1 MKMKTIL
8 VLDENIVG
16 RETLSTMLKRKG
28 YHVYRVEHEDAALKV
43 LGRGCHIDIVLA
55 GATDR
60 NRDDFLACL
69 RVRRPALPVILLT
82 NCDDAVSRNQLL
94 SSGFCLSRKLN
105 FYMNTRP
112 IEFSELD
119 RLIRIAL
126 IPQRNGHHALIRAA

>member
-1 MKMKTIL
+1 MKMTTIL

-16 RETLSTMLKRKG
+16 RETLSNMLKRKG
-28 YHVYRVEHEDAALKV
+28 YHVYQVEHEDAALKA
-43 LGRGCHIDIVLA
+43 LGRGCQIDIVLA

-60 NRDDFLACL
+60 NRDNFLACL
-69 RVRRPALPVILLT
+69 RAHQPSLPVILLADC
-82 NCDDAVSRNQLL
+82 NDAVSRNQLL
-94 SSGFCLSRKLN
+94 SGGFCLSRKLN